1 MLDQN
6 LRSIDHKKQSRE
18 FVKKNIPINTI
29 IDIGTSKTTPV
40 LNAVFKNKFHILFEP
55 NQDDWDK
62 IAVNYE
68 KINHV
73 LYKMPLFNKD
83 VEVNMRKWLPNQGG
97 NYRITEKYYPNLV
110 KHNANKLDTVLKGTN
125 YEKPYL
131 IKLDVDGVEL
141 EILEGAQETLKDC
154 SVIMIEVHPRDYL
167 ERCSTVEKYGFKL
180 FDIIDLRYWSYKTLA
195 QFDVIFVGKDFF
207 KKFRE
212 KIMHDRKI
220 ASLNKI

>member
-6 LRSIDHKKQSRE
+6 LQSIDREKQSLE
-18 FVKKNIPINTI
+18 FVKQNIPINTI
-29 IDIGTSKTTPV
+29 IDIGTSSVTPV
-40 LNAVFKNKFHILFEP
+40 LKAVFKNKFHILFEP
-55 NQDDWDK
+55 DQDQWDK
-62 IAVNYE
+62 VSFNYR

-97 NYRITEKYYPNLV
+97 NNRITEKYHPNLV
-110 KHNANKLDTVLKGTN
+110 KHKANKLDTVLKGTN
-125 YEKPYL
+125 YEKPYF

-154 SVIMIEVHPRDYL
+154 SVIMMEVHPRDYL

-180 FDIIDLRYWSYKTLA
+180 FDIIDLRYWKDKTLA
-195 QFDVIFVGKDFF
+195 QFDVIFVRKDFF
-207 KKFRE
+207 QKFRE
-212 KIMHDRKI
+212 KIIHDRKI
-220 ASLNKI
+220 ASKNNK